1 MLEHLPDPAPGLRE
15 LARVLEPGGKM
26 LLMVTEDTVTGAVC
40 SRMWHCR
47 TYNRQELMR
56 VCEECGLQWHRPL
69 YFTRIHRV
77 FKLGGI
83 IVELVKRKV

>member
-1 MLEHLPDPAPGLRE
+1 
-15 LARVLEPGGKM
+15 
-26 LLMVTEDTVTGAVC
+26 
-40 SRMWHCR
+40 
-47 TYNRQELMR
+47 MR

-83 IVELVKRKV
+83 SVELVKRKV